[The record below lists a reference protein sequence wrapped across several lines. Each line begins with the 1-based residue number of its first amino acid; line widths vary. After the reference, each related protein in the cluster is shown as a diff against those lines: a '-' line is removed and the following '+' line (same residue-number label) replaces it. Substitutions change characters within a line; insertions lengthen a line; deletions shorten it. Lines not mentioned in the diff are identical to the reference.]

1 MVVSKVREIEN
12 LILKVEKMTM
22 NNSHMKIIK
31 LNYIYYG
38 YV

>member
-1 MVVSKVREIEN
+1 MVVSKVKEIEN

-22 NNSHMKIIK
+22 NNSHMNIIK

-38 YV
+38 YI